1 MDDSNQ
7 PSAEGKKKGSR
18 ESKTSK
24 MDRRRSRRMSTKME
38 NGAILSRS
46 PSISSRE
53 SFVVDLA
60 ADSMSGV

>member
-1 MDDSNQ
+1 
-7 PSAEGKKKGSR
+7 
-18 ESKTSK
+18 
-24 MDRRRSRRMSTKME
+24 MDRRRSRRMSTKIE

-60 ADSMSGV
+60 ADSCCVSGV